1 MKKTTWVFFFYRYG
15 KFWSIFPEQ
24 KVKLKPLFSEEWI
37 WTWSRVQIW
46 RTIKICR
53 ILFKNVFYNLIIVFV
68 CFSKRYKEKYHD
80 IYVTILPSMAQA
92 EFDAIFVP
100 LASSLFEWSEL
111 GFSDF
116 MNWKSFS
123 SSWWSFCCWYIFI
136 NFSYNSL
143 GMHVVPVYSVGKK
156 NWFIIIRK
164 NGKYIEEN
172 IYHIYLHTF
181 ISSRFFGFHF
191 IWNFFW
197 SFNSFICGKIIREK
211 LEHNNFE
218 SKSNI

>member
-1 MKKTTWVFFFYRYG
+1 MKNEKNYMGFSFSINMDFEAFCRNKKLNSNLFFLKNEYG
-15 KFWSIFPEQ
+15 PLCKFEEP
-24 KVKLKPLFSEEWI
+24 LKFVESSLKMSSVI
-37 WTWSRVQIW
+37 W
-46 RTIKICR
+46 
-53 ILFKNVFYNLIIVFV
+53 LVFV
-68 CFSKRYKEKYHD
+68 CFSKRYREKYHD
-80 IYVTILPSMAQA
+80 IYFTILPSMAQA

-100 LASSLFEWSEL
+100 LASSLFESSEL

-164 NGKYIEEN
+164 NGKYIDGN
-172 IYHIYLHTF
+172 IYHTIIY
-181 ISSRFFGFHF
+181 IPSSPVDFSVSTSYEFFSEVS
-191 IWNFFW
+191 IAL
-197 SFNSFICGKIIREK
+197 SVEK
-211 LEHNNFE
+211 
-218 SKSNI
+218 

>member
-1 MKKTTWVFFFYRYG
+1 MANFEAFFRNKKSSSNLFFLKNGYG
-15 KFWSIFPEQ
+15 LGALCKFEEP
-24 KVKLKPLFSEEWI
+24 LKFVESSLKMSSVI
-37 WTWSRVQIW
+37 W
-46 RTIKICR
+46 
-53 ILFKNVFYNLIIVFV
+53 LVFV

-100 LASSLFEWSEL
+100 LASSLFESFEL

-191 IWNFFW
+191 IWIFFW
-197 SFNSFICGKIIREK
+197 IFNCFICGKIIREK